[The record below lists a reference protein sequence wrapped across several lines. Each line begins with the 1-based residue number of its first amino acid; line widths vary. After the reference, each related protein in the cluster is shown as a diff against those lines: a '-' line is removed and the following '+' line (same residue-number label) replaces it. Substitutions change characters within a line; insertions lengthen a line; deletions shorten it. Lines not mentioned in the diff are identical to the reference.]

1 MLYKWGSVVF
11 INMNPITM
19 LWMNTHISLLELVMG
34 VQFPNS
40 SYSKILK

>member
-19 LWMNTHISLLELVMG
+19 LWMNTYLIIGISNG
-34 VQFPNS
+34 GSCPNS